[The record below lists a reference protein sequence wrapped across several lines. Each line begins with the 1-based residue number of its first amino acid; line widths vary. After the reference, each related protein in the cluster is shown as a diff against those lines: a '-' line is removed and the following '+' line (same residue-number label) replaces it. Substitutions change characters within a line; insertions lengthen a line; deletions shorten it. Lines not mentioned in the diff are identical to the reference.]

1 MSKINDF
8 ERAMHTPDVGL
19 VGAARWPFKV
29 YSQEN
34 RGHPHTHVHPH
45 THTHTYIYTHT
56 HVRRHKLPKKVIRG
70 GLHFIQQRGLG
81 LVETKCRHHT
91 ALDMSICVCLYIFH
105 SYHNFIV

>member
-45 THTHTYIYTHT
+45 THTHIYIYPYTRAQT
-56 HVRRHKLPKKVIRG
+56 QVTKKSN
-70 GLHFIQQRGLG
+70 QRGASLHSTKRFRSCGNQMQASHSLG
-81 LVETKCRHHT
+81 YVHL
-91 ALDMSICVCLYIFH
+91 CVSLYFP
-105 SYHNFIV
+105 FLP